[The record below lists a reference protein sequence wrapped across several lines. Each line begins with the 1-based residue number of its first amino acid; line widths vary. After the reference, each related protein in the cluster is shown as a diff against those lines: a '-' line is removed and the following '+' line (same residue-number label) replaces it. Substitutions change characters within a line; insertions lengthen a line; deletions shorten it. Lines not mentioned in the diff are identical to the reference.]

1 MESSVLFPPVKNPI
15 YTVSTTMHEPN
26 GNSTHLPTSAAAAFK
41 RFKPPQP
48 PLFIP
53 PGHVLFRLLCHAS
66 RIGGLIGKSG
76 SIIKQLQQLTNSKI
90 RVEDPPDSSDNR
102 IISVLASASVIKQIN
117 LSAVAS
123 KDEEENNGGSTSGFE
138 GDEEWFDV
146 SAAQEGVVRV
156 FERVVEVAADGDADA
171 GIGGVVSCR
180 MLVSK
185 NQGGVVIG
193 KGGKVVEKIRR
204 ETGCRIKV
212 LGVEMFSLGSS
223 PMDEIVE
230 VRND

>member
-1 MESSVLFPPVKNPI
+1 M
-15 YTVSTTMHEPN
+15 
-26 GNSTHLPTSAAAAFK
+26 
-41 RFKPPQP
+41 
-48 PLFIP
+48 
-53 PGHVLFRLLCHAS
+53 
-66 RIGGLIGKSG
+66 
-76 SIIKQLQQLTNSKI
+76 
-90 RVEDPPDSSDNR
+90 
-102 IISVLASASVIKQIN
+102 
-117 LSAVAS
+117 
-123 KDEEENNGGSTSGFE
+123 
-138 GDEEWFDV
+138 
-146 SAAQEGVVRV
+146 